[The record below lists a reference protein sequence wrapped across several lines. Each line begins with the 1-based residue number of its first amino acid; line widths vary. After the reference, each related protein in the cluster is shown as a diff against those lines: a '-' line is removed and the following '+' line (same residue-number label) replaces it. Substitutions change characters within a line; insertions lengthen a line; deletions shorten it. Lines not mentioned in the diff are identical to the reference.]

1 MKSSAFETLRQWR
14 AIPRRI
20 RRATRGL
27 SATQLDRRGGSEA
40 WSIREYAHHLIEA
53 NLVAATIVVAAVGSP
68 GCRYDWSWMWPSRKW
83 MRRLGYSKAPLEP
96 AIRLLEGL
104 TAHLGGLL
112 ARSPRK
118 LSTRVRVAGTR
129 NGRGKLTTVAK
140 VFQDEVDHADHHLGD
155 VAAIRKARS

>member
-1 MKSSAFETLRQWR
+1 MSRSNAATLAAWR

-20 RRATRGL
+20 RAVTRGL
-27 SATQLDRRGGSEA
+27 SAAGLDRRGGSED
-40 WSIREYAHHLIEA
+40 WSIREYVHHLIEA
-53 NLVAATIVVAAVGSP
+53 NLVASTIVVAALGSP

-96 AIRLLEGL
+96 AIQFLESL

-118 LSTRVRVAGTR
+118 LTLRVRVAGTR
-129 NGRGKLTTVAK
+129 SSRGKLTTVRK
-140 VFQDEVDHADHHLGD
+140 VLQDEVEHADHHLGD
-155 VAAIRKARS
+155 VAAILKARR